1 MIQRHL
7 KISLA
12 LTPLF
17 FTVGCGNLPFLGG
30 DDGVVSDPAAT
41 PAPGT
46 PAPAVPAAPA
56 QADNADADFEDPLV
70 ESEQEPQKPA
80 DPKAAS
86 GLIPLASTDAAAKLA
101 KPGRQ
106 DPFATI
112 PISTEDLESKEG
124 TQASTVLP
132 KLPTLPVPPVF
143 QLPPFE
149 IGFPPPEPTPALPAD
164 ISVPSDAPFSPELPP
179 LPEPDIANTLVVTG
193 VIMVKGIPHAIVE
206 GPELKSTYVREGD
219 YLLNGQVLV
228 KRIEASKG
236 GPAFV
241 VFEELGIEVVKQVGE
256 QAAGAQAL
264 PPEF

>member
-7 KISLA
+7 RISLV
-12 LTPLF
+12 LTPLL

-30 DDGVVSDPAAT
+30 DDGSATDPAAT
-41 PAPGT
+41 TAPGAS
-46 PAPAVPAAPA
+46 APAVPAAPA
-56 QADNADADFEDPLV
+56 QADNAAADFEDPLV
-70 ESEQEPQKPA
+70 ESDQKPQKPE

-101 KPGRQ
+101 KPGRK

-112 PISTEDLESKEG
+112 PISTEDLESEEG
-124 TQASTVLP
+124 TQASIVLP

-143 QLPPFE
+143 TIPNIGPFAPTPP
-149 IGFPPPEPTPALPAD
+149 PALPTD
-164 ISVPSDAPFSPELPP
+164 IPNASDAPFSPELPP
-179 LPEPDIANTLVVTG
+179 LPEPTIANELVVTG
-193 VIMVKGIPHAIVE
+193 VIMVKGIPHAIIE

-219 YLLNGQVLV
+219 YILNGQVLV
-228 KRIEASKG
+228 KRIEATKG
-236 GPAFV
+236 GPALV

-256 QAAGAQAL
+256 QTEGSGAL